1 MSLFLLLAVLTVL
14 DERGRNFKL
23 SMPLSR
29 LVYGNISVLIGS
41 YGAGTVCPLNR
52 KTFVVQQHSSI
63 YWSEQTWTDLWRAVI
78 EYFLPQFI
86 PIWNGIYI
94 YDTYIH
100 HTWAYVVNLCHILG
114 YMYDL
119 CQHIWAVFHISP
131 YDYLDVDYSLYMSLS
146 YPILSYP
153 VWHTYYRMSVTINH

>member
-63 YWSEQTWTDLWRAVI
+63 YWSEQT
-78 EYFLPQFI
+78 
-86 PIWNGIYI
+86 
-94 YDTYIH
+94 
-100 HTWAYVVNLCHILG
+100 
-114 YMYDL
+114 
-119 CQHIWAVFHISP
+119 
-131 YDYLDVDYSLYMSLS
+131 
-146 YPILSYP
+146 
-153 VWHTYYRMSVTINH
+153 